1 MDELNACTDGSEVN
15 HERAVVARDAT
26 AASHA
31 CSCWLRRYI
40 HVALV
45 WSSRT
50 LAPRG
55 LGLAVFRVILDSKIV
70 TPIRLRETAL
80 AVVSAMVGMVTLP
93 AMCLT
98 LQNIGPAA
106 RVVFYDYLP
115 LEEGII
121 VIAAAILGA
130 SLGAQVPR
138 WLRRS
143 QPTAAPRLR
152 PTARLVALGLLMSW
166 LALEHVRAFPASAS
180 VAERDA
186 WASARVSKYVALKR
200 VVAAV
205 PEVQRDV
212 GRIVA
217 IAPTARDQHR
227 FAREMNGDDMF
238 FSLDVIG
245 QRGSGLFHVQCTL
258 DEFRVYDWRPGRWL
272 FHGRE
277 SQIKHVPDLVP
288 H

>member
-1 MDELNACTDGSEVN
+1 M
-15 HERAVVARDAT
+15 
-26 AASHA
+26 
-31 CSCWLRRYI
+31 
-40 HVALV
+40 
-45 WSSRT
+45 
-50 LAPRG
+50 
-55 LGLAVFRVILDSKIV
+55 
-70 TPIRLRETAL
+70 TPNRLRQTAL
-80 AVVSAMVGMVTLP
+80 AVVSAIAGMVALP
-93 AMCLT
+93 AICLT

-121 VIAAAILGA
+121 VITAAVLGA

-138 WLRRS
+138 WLRRA
-143 QPTAAPRLR
+143 QPTAAARR
-152 PTARLVALGLLMSW
+152 WPTARLVAVGLLMSW
-166 LALEHVRAFPASAS
+166 IASEHVRAFPASAS

-186 WASARVSKYVALKR
+186 WATARVSKYVALKH

-217 IAPTARDQHR
+217 IAPTARDKHR

-238 FSLDVIG
+238 FALDVIG
-245 QRGSGLFHVQCTL
+245 ERGSGVFYVQCTL
-258 DEFRVYDWRPGRWL
+258 DEFRVYDWRPGRWVI
-272 FHGRE
+272 HGRE
-277 SQIKHVPDLVP
+277 SRIEHVPELVP